1 MINIQKDKNGL
12 IIVIFPY
19 NPQFVQKI
27 KTAYA
32 YKWNPEGKYWSFFD
46 TDGTLEKILNVFR

>member
-12 IIVIFPY
+12 IIVIFLY

-27 KTAYA
+27 KTAYE
-32 YKWNPEGKYWSFFD
+32 YKWNP
-46 TDGTLEKILNVFR
+46 DGTLEKILNVFR